1 MTTTNLRPS
10 RWAYLGLVLGGLVSV
25 AANIAHSFIA
35 PKGAPQNWNPE
46 PGAVVSAIVW
56 PLFLFI
62 AIEILARTP
71 WPTGWGWDVLRW
83 VGMPPV
89 ALVAAFVSYQHL
101 SGLLRHYDEGT
112 LVIWFGPVAVDGLM
126 LMATAALL
134 ATKHTNTRPS
144 NPAPATVPATSTP
157 ASSPD
162 IPAPVKVRPAAATTT
177 TATAPASK
185 RTPAKKTA
193 APRKRTTPAQK
204 TTTAP
209 KTTSTTP
216 EPTAPAP
223 TPVPDT
229 TAPTNTTTPVT
240 PAPAMLS
247 NARIVATAHEK
258 AHGEPITPGQ
268 LAVRLRVP
276 THTAADI
283 LTALTNQP
291 SIINDKTH
299 NGTAV
304 GATA

>member
-1 MTTTNLRPS
+1 MTTTNLRPT
-10 RWAYLGLVLGGLVSV
+10 RWAYLGLILGGLVSV

-35 PKGAPQNWNPE
+35 PKGAPQNWTPE

-71 WPTGWGWDVLRW
+71 WPSGWGWDVLRW

-134 ATKHTNTRPS
+134 AAKHTNTRPTEPVPA
-144 NPAPATVPATSTP
+144 PAPATLAE

-162 IPAPVKVRPAAATTT
+162 IPASPTVRPAAATPATNPT
-177 TATAPASK
+177 PAITAPVHEPNDLPTSGEDTD
-185 RTPAKKTA
+185 TP
-193 APRKRTTPAQK
+193 TTV
-204 TTTAP
+204 
-209 KTTSTTP
+209 
-216 EPTAPAP
+216 EPT
-223 TPVPDT
+223 PDT
-229 TAPTNTTTPVT
+229 TDKDPT
-240 PAPAMLS
+240 PAPAAPAVTAGPAPALLS
-247 NARIVATAHEK
+247 GARIVASAHEK

-283 LTALTNQP
+283 LTALNTQP
-291 SIINDKTH
+291 SINDKAH

-304 GATA
+304 GATS

>member
-1 MTTTNLRPS
+1 MTTTNLRPT

-25 AANIAHSFIA
+25 AANIAHSFVP
-35 PKGAPQNWNPE
+35 PKGAPQDWSPE

-71 WPTGWGWDVLRW
+71 WPSGWGWDVLRW

-112 LVIWFGPVAVDGLM
+112 LVIWFGPIAVDGLM

-134 ATKHTNTRPS
+134 AAKHANTRPTELVPA
-144 NPAPATVPATSTP
+144 PAPATLAE

-162 IPAPVKVRPAAATTT
+162 IPASPTVRPAAATPATNPTT
-177 TATAPASK
+177 EI
-185 RTPAKKTA
+185 
-193 APRKRTTPAQK
+193 TTPVHEPIALPTSGEDTDTP
-204 TTTAP
+204 TTV
-209 KTTSTTP
+209 
-216 EPTAPAP
+216 EPT
-223 TPVPDT
+223 PDT
-229 TAPTNTTTPVT
+229 TEKDPI
-240 PAPAMLS
+240 PAPAAPATVTTGPPPAVLS

-276 THTAADI
+276 TATAADI
-283 LTALTNQP
+283 LTALNTQP
-291 SIINDKTH
+291 TINDKTH

>member
-1 MTTTNLRPS
+1 MTTTNLRPT

-35 PKGAPQNWNPE
+35 PKGAPQDWTPE

-71 WPTGWGWDVLRW
+71 WPSGWGWDVLRW

-112 LVIWFGPVAVDGLM
+112 LVIWFGPIAVDGLM

-134 ATKHTNTRPS
+134 AAKHTNTRPTELV
-144 NPAPATVPATSTP
+144 PAPAPDTLAE

-162 IPAPVKVRPAAATTT
+162 IPASPTVRPAAATPATNPTPENTQPANEPITLPTSGEDTDTPTT
-177 TATAPASK
+177 VEPTPDITDKDP
-185 RTPAKKTA
+185 TPA
-193 APRKRTTPAQK
+193 
-204 TTTAP
+204 
-209 KTTSTTP
+209 
-216 EPTAPAP
+216 PTAPA
-223 TPVPDT
+223 V
-229 TAPTNTTTPVT
+229 TAG
-240 PAPAMLS
+240 PAPALLAG
-247 NARIVATAHEK
+247 ARIVATAHEK

-276 THTAADI
+276 TATAADI
-283 LTALTNQP
+283 LTALNTQP
-291 SIINDKTH
+291 TINNRPH

>member
-1 MTTTNLRPS
+1 MTSNLRPS
-10 RWAYLGLVLGGLVSV
+10 RWAYLGLILGGLVSV

-35 PKGAPQNWNPE
+35 PKGAPENWTPE

-71 WPTGWGWDVLRW
+71 WPNGWGWDVLRW
-83 VGMPPV
+83 VGLPPV

-134 ATKHTNTRPS
+134 AAKHRTDTRPS
-144 NPAPATVPATSTP
+144 NPAPALVPATSAP

-162 IPAPVKVRPAAATTT
+162 ITADAKVRPAAAKNT
-177 TATAPASK
+177 TATNPIKKS
-185 RTPAKKTA
+185 TPAKKTA
-193 APRKRTTPAQK
+193 APRKRTTPTK

-209 KTTSTTP
+209 KTTTP
-216 EPTAPAP
+216 TESTAPAP

-229 TAPTNTTTPVT
+229 TAPATPAT
-240 PAPAMLS
+240 KPAAPAPAMLS

-283 LTALTNQP
+283 LTALTTDP
-291 SIINDKTH
+291 SINDKTH

>member
-1 MTTTNLRPS
+1 MTTTNLRPT
-10 RWAYLGLVLGGLVSV
+10 RWAYLGLILGGLVSV
-25 AANIAHSFIA
+25 AANIAHSFVP
-35 PKGAPQNWNPE
+35 PKGAPLDWTPE

-71 WPTGWGWDVLRW
+71 WPSGWGWDVLRW

-134 ATKHTNTRPS
+134 ASKHTNTRPTGTVPA
-144 NPAPATVPATSTP
+144 PAPATLAE
-157 ASSPD
+157 ASSLD
-162 IPAPVKVRPAAATTT
+162 IPASPTVRPAAATP
-177 TATAPASK
+177 ATNPAPEI
-185 RTPAKKTA
+185 A
-193 APRKRTTPAQK
+193 APVHESATLPTSGEDTDTPTTV
-204 TTTAP
+204 
-209 KTTSTTP
+209 
-216 EPTAPAP
+216 EPT
-223 TPVPDT
+223 PDT
-229 TAPTNTTTPVT
+229 TEKDPT
-240 PAPAMLS
+240 PAPAAPAVTAGPAPALLS
-247 NARIVATAHEK
+247 GARIVASAHEK
-258 AHGEPITPGQ
+258 AHGEPITAGQ

-283 LTALTNQP
+283 LTALNTQP
-291 SIINDKTH
+291 STNDKHH

>member
-1 MTTTNLRPS
+1 MTTTNLRPT

-71 WPTGWGWDVLRW
+71 WPSGWGWDVLRW

-134 ATKHTNTRPS
+134 AAKHTNTRPTELV
-144 NPAPATVPATSTP
+144 PAPSPATLAE

-162 IPAPVKVRPAAATTT
+162 ITASPTVRPAAATPATNPT
-177 TATAPASK
+177 PEITAPVHEPITLPTSGEDTD
-185 RTPAKKTA
+185 TP
-193 APRKRTTPAQK
+193 TTV
-204 TTTAP
+204 
-209 KTTSTTP
+209 
-216 EPTAPAP
+216 EPT
-223 TPVPDT
+223 PDT
-229 TAPTNTTTPVT
+229 TEKDPT
-240 PAPAMLS
+240 PAPAAPAVVTAGPAPALLS
-247 NARIVATAHEK
+247 GARIVASAHEK

-268 LAVRLRVP
+268 LAVRLRLP

-283 LTALTNQP
+283 LTALNTQP
-291 SIINDKTH
+291 TINDKAH

>member
-1 MTTTNLRPS
+1 MTTTNLRPT
-10 RWAYLGLVLGGLVSV
+10 RWAYLGLILGGLVSV

-134 ATKHTNTRPS
+134 ATKHTNTRPTELVPA
-144 NPAPATVPATSTP
+144 PAPATLAE

-162 IPAPVKVRPAAATTT
+162 ITASPTVRPAAATP
-177 TATAPASK
+177 ATNP
-185 RTPAKKTA
+185 
-193 APRKRTTPAQK
+193 
-204 TTTAP
+204 
-209 KTTSTTP
+209 TP
-216 EPTAPAP
+216 ENTQPANEPVTQPTSGEDTDTP
-223 TPVPDT
+223 TTVEPTPDT
-229 TAPTNTTTPVT
+229 TEKDPTPTPAAPAVVT
-240 PAPAMLS
+240 ASPAPALLS
-247 NARIVATAHEK
+247 GARIVASAHEK

-276 THTAADI
+276 TQTAADI
-283 LTALTNQP
+283 LTALNNQP
-291 SIINDKTH
+291 TTNNREH

>member
-1 MTTTNLRPS
+1 MTTTNLRPT

-25 AANIAHSFIA
+25 AANIAHSFVP
-35 PKGAPQNWNPE
+35 PKGAPQDWSPE

-71 WPTGWGWDVLRW
+71 WPSGWGWDVLRW

-112 LVIWFGPVAVDGLM
+112 LVIWFGPIAVDGLM

-134 ATKHTNTRPS
+134 AAKHANTRPTELVPAS
-144 NPAPATVPATSTP
+144 APATLAE
-157 ASSPD
+157 ASSSD
-162 IPAPVKVRPAAATTT
+162 ITASPTVRPAAATP
-177 TATAPASK
+177 ATNP
-185 RTPAKKTA
+185 TPEI
-193 APRKRTTPAQK
+193 TTPVHEP
-204 TTTAP
+204 TTLPTSGEDTDTP
-209 KTTSTTP
+209 TTVEPTPDTTDKDPTP
-216 EPTAPAP
+216 EPAAPA
-223 TPVPDT
+223 TVT
-229 TAPTNTTTPVT
+229 TG
-240 PAPAMLS
+240 PAPAVLS

-276 THTAADI
+276 TATAADI
-283 LTALTNQP
+283 LTALNTQPTTNNRP
-291 SIINDKTH
+291 H
-299 NGTAV
+299 NGTTV

>member
-1 MTTTNLRPS
+1 MTTTNLRPT

-71 WPTGWGWDVLRW
+71 WPSGWGWDVLRW

-134 ATKHTNTRPS
+134 AAKHTNPRPI
-144 NPAPATVPATSTP
+144 NPVPAPAPATLAE

-162 IPAPVKVRPAAATTT
+162 ITASPTVRPAAATPATNPT
-177 TATAPASK
+177 PEITAPVHEPITLPTSGEDTD
-185 RTPAKKTA
+185 TP
-193 APRKRTTPAQK
+193 TTV
-204 TTTAP
+204 
-209 KTTSTTP
+209 
-216 EPTAPAP
+216 EPT
-223 TPVPDT
+223 PDT
-229 TAPTNTTTPVT
+229 TEKDPT
-240 PAPAMLS
+240 PAPAAPAVVTAGPAPALLS
-247 NARIVATAHEK
+247 GARIVASAHEK

-268 LAVRLRVP
+268 LAVRLRLP

-283 LTALTNQP
+283 LTALNTQP
-291 SIINDKTH
+291 TINDKAH